1 MIAASI
7 QYRLSNWGWMFSEE
21 LAAAGA
27 GNLGLRDQRLALQW
41 VQENIGAFGGDPA
54 KVSIWGESAGAFSIG
69 YHLISYGGRDDG
81 LFSQAI
87 LESGSSA
94 AVQLTNASQ
103 WQPYFDAVVDQVGCN
118 GTAAVVDCLRQL
130 PWETLNEIFNSTT
143 FPVSIPG
150 IGAHIDGDMISDQGY
165 TPLREGRF
173 VKVPV
178 LMGINT
184 DEGAS
189 FATQGINTT
198 EQFLSFVRNT
208 GVDNATAYAT
218 AELYPDIPD
227 LGLPATLKGRPEAYP
242 WGLQWKRMVSFYG
255 DVLFH
260 SGRRLMAEA
269 YAREGLP
276 VYSYRFNVLV
286 NGNLAQQGANHFKEV
301 GFVFHNTNGNGYGFP
316 GGLANPFGGKGPE
329 YFELADIMSGMWV
342 AFITSG
348 DPNNYMLSRFSS
360 VYIRGRLRLSF
371 KLHSTDMRLT
381 ESSCM
386 KWPLYELEK
395 PKNLVFD
402 VNATNLLYPE
412 RDDYRAREIKYVN
425 DHWHL

>member
-1 MIAASI
+1 MKTFKVGGGFDPRYNLSFIVEQSTKLGTPMIAVSL

-41 VQENIGAFGGDPA
+41 VQENIGAFGGDRE
-54 KVSIWGESAGAFSIG
+54 KVTVWGESAGAFSIG
-69 YHLISYGGRDDG
+69 YHLMAYGGRNDH
-81 LFSQAI
+81 LFRQAI

-94 AVQLTNASQ
+94 AVSLTNASQ
-103 WQPYFDAVVDQVGCN
+103 WQPYFNALVEAVQCN
-118 GTAAVVDCLRQL
+118 GTAAALDCLRGL
-130 PWETLNEIFNSTT
+130 PWETLNNVFNSTT

-165 TPLREGRF
+165 TPLREGNF

-198 EQFLSFVRNT
+198 DQFINFVLST
-208 GVDNATAYAT
+208 GVDSVIANTT

-242 WGLQWKRMVSFYG
+242 WGLQWKRMVAFYG

-269 YAREGLP
+269 YARVGLP

-301 GFVFHNTNGNGYGFP
+301 GFVFHNTHGNGYGFP

-329 YFELADIMSGMWV
+329 FFELADIMSGMWV

-348 DPNNYMLSRFSS
+348 DPNNYKLS
-360 VYIRGRLRLSF
+360 
-371 KLHSTDMRLT
+371 
-381 ESSCM
+381 
-386 KWPLYELEK
+386 
-395 PKNLVFD
+395 
-402 VNATNLLYPE
+402 
-412 RDDYRAREIKYVN
+412 KY
-425 DHWHL
+425 HCFL

>member
-1 MIAASI
+1 MIAVSL

-21 LAAAGA
+21 LSAAGA
-27 GNLGLRDQRLALQW
+27 GNLGLRDQRLALRW
-41 VQENIGAFGGDPA
+41 IQENIGAFGGDPA
-54 KVSIWGESAGAFSIG
+54 KVTVWGESAGAFSIG
-69 YHLISYGGRDDG
+69 YHLMAYGGRDDG

-94 AVQLTNASQ
+94 AVRLTNASQ
-103 WQPYFDAVVDQVGCN
+103 WQPYFNALVGYVGCN
-118 GTAAVVDCLRQL
+118 ATEKVLDCLRGL
-130 PWETLNEIFNSTT
+130 PWETLNNAFNSTA

-150 IGAHIDGDMISDQGY
+150 IGAHIDGDVISGQGY
-165 TPLREGRF
+165 TSLREGKF

-198 EQFLSFVRNT
+198 EQFLAFVRGI
-208 GVDNATAYAT
+208 GVDSATANAT
-218 AELYPDIPD
+218 AELYPDVPD
-227 LGLPATLKGRPEAYP
+227 LGLPATLKGTPAAYP
-242 WGLQWKRMVSFYG
+242 WGLQWKRMVAFYG

-329 YFELADIMSGMWV
+329 YFALADMMSGTWI

-348 DPNNYMLSRFSS
+348 NPNNYNFSKCISMIASCLFQMGVIADRCYLQAPHASNGHCTTLRIRRTWCLML
-360 VYIRGRLRLSF
+360 
-371 KLHSTDMRLT
+371 M
-381 ESSCM
+381 
-386 KWPLYELEK
+386 
-395 PKNLVFD
+395 
-402 VNATNLLYPE
+402 
-412 RDDYRAREIKYVN
+412 
-425 DHWHL
+425 